1 MKTVASTMTHA
12 GDSEVGPADRRVLR
26 HTRTQPGRGE
36 AKRRHIL
43 DAAVQVIGAGGL
55 ASLTL
60 RGVADAAGVPL
71 GSMTYYFHG
80 RDELIDQ
87 TMAYAVA
94 CERRRMLALL
104 KPAPVTPSLDEAVR
118 LLTVLFLDKTIADP
132 LYDLALFEMFM
143 EATRSPGL
151 RKRTIAWSA
160 LIADIIDR
168 VLPPTDPAVPRGV
181 AIQIVAA
188 LIDGLMLESA
198 SNRRLTL
205 SDLSDHLR
213 VAIARLTTP
222 Q

>member
-1 MKTVASTMTHA
+1 M
-12 GDSEVGPADRRVLR
+12 LR
-26 HTRTQPGRGE
+26 HSRTAPGRGE

-87 TMAYAVA
+87 TMAYAVFS
-94 CERRRMLALL
+94 ERRRMLALL
-104 KPAPVTPSLDEAVR
+104 KSAPPARGVDDSVR

-132 LYDLALFEMFM
+132 FYDLALFEMFM
-143 EATRSPGL
+143 EATRNPRL
-151 RKRTIAWSA
+151 RSRTIAWSA

-168 VLPPTDPAVPRGV
+168 VLPPTDPALPRDM

-188 LIDGLMLESA
+188 LIDGLMLERA

-205 SDLSDHLR
+205 PDLSEHLR
-213 VAIARLTTP
+213 VTIERLTATRP
-222 Q
+222 T